1 MTRASFAPAA
11 LAVLAICG
19 LAGAALAQTQ
29 GQTYAGHGAGS
40 VPREKLA
47 KYAPPALPAEVTRRV
62 QAMLDVRGAALGTVA
77 PDGRR
82 LFFTWGITGTPQVWR
97 LDGPKA
103 FPVQMTGGE
112 DRTSVADITPDGTT
126 LILSRDVGGQEDPGL
141 YLQSAHG
148 GPLRVVHHKKG
159 TRAGLAL
166 VTPDSKALYYSA
178 NDIKPDSYALYRYD
192 IASGER
198 QLVFDQPGL
207 WSVADKRTD
216 GGALKLL
223 LSKATGAL
231 SREYAEFDVATK
243 ALTPLMGQNER
254 VEYSM
259 RYAPTAGEFFVLTN
273 KLGEFR
279 RLYRWK
285 PGGELAPITPE
296 TKYDISGFDLDE
308 PRARLY
314 LGISENGYE
323 RARVHD
329 ARTLAELELP
339 VPADAAAVTLGDVSR
354 DGRFAVI
361 GVDSGKAPRTSFVL
375 DWQTGT
381 ITEWALGT
389 APEVDVTKFVAARL
403 ESYTARDGAKIP
415 MFVRYPAHCAPEA
428 APAAEPCPVVVEF
441 HGGPEGQATAGFRGF
456 AQLFVDA
463 GFIFAEPNVR
473 GSDGYGKAWLEA
485 DNGPKRL
492 NVITDIEDAG
502 RALRARFTRNGKA
515 PKIAITGGSYGGYSV
530 LMGMSMFAGTYDVG
544 VSIVGISNLVTFL
557 QNTAPYRRALRAS
570 EYGDLERDAEALKK
584 LSPTSYLDRVKAP
597 LLIIQGVDDPRVPAG
612 EAIQIQEALEARK
625 VPSTLILIEGEGHG
639 AARRGAQVIMIGH
652 MLQFLEAQLKGTAP
666 AATHE

>member
-1 MTRASFAPAA
+1 MTRASFAPVA
-11 LAVLAICG
+11 LAGLAICG
-19 LAGAALAQTQ
+19 LAGAAPAQTQ
-29 GQTYAGHGAGS
+29 GQTYAGHGADS
-40 VPREKLA
+40 VPREKLV

-62 QAMLDVRGAALGTVA
+62 QAMLDVRGAALGAVA

-82 LFFTWGITGTPQVWR
+82 LFFTWAITGTPQVWR

-112 DRTSVADITPDGTT
+112 DRTGVAGITPDGTT

-141 YLQSAHG
+141 YLQSTYG

-159 TRAGLAL
+159 TRAGLAF
-166 VTPDSKALYYSA
+166 VTADSRTLYYST
-178 NDIKPDSYALYRYD
+178 NDIKPDSYALYRHD

-207 WSVADKRTD
+207 WSVADKRND
-216 GGALKLL
+216 GGTLKLL

-243 ALTPLMGQNER
+243 ALTPLLGQNER

-259 RYAPTAGEFFVLTN
+259 RYAPAVGEFFVLTN

-285 PGGELAPITPE
+285 PGGALAPITPE
-296 TKYDISGFDLDE
+296 AQYDVSGFDLDE
-308 PRARLY
+308 PRTRLY
-314 LGISENGYE
+314 LSLSENGYE

-329 ARTLAELELP
+329 ARTLAELALP
-339 VPADAAAVTLGDVSR
+339 VPADAAAVTLGNVSR
-354 DGRFAVI
+354 DGRFVVI

-403 ESYTARDGAKIP
+403 ESYTARDGTKIP

-441 HGGPEGQATAGFRGF
+441 HGGPEGQATARFSGF
-456 AQLFVDA
+456 AQLFVNA

-492 NVITDIEDAG
+492 EVITDIEDAG
-502 RALRARFTRNGKA
+502 KALRARFTRNGKF

-544 VSIVGISNLVTFL
+544 VSIVGISNLATFL

-570 EYGDLERDAEALKK
+570 EYGDLEKDAEALRK

-612 EAIQIQEALEARK
+612 EAVQIQEALEARK

-652 MLQFLEAQLKGTAP
+652 MLQFLESQLKGTTP

>member
-1 MTRASFAPAA
+1 MTRALFAPAA
-11 LAVLAICG
+11 LAGLACCG
-19 LAGAALAQTQ
+19 LAGAALAQAQ
-29 GQTYAGHGAGS
+29 GQTYAGHGADS
-40 VPREKLA
+40 VPREKLV
-47 KYAPPALPAEVTRRV
+47 KYAPPALPADVTRRV
-62 QAMLDVRGAALGTVA
+62 QTMLDVRGAALGAVA
-77 PDGRR
+77 PDGKR
-82 LFFTWGITGTPQVWR
+82 LFFTWAITGTPQVWR

-112 DRTSVADITPDGTT
+112 DRTGVADITPDGTT

-141 YLQSAHG
+141 YLQSTNG

-159 TRAGLAL
+159 TRAGLAF
-166 VTPDSKALYYSA
+166 VTPDSKSLYYST

-192 IASGER
+192 IASGQR

-207 WSVADKRTD
+207 WSVADRRTD
-216 GGALKLL
+216 GGTLKLL

-231 SREYAEFDVATK
+231 SREYAEFDVTTK
-243 ALTPLMGQNER
+243 ALTPLLGQDER
-254 VEYSM
+254 AEYSM

-273 KLGEFR
+273 RLGEFR

-285 PGGELAPITPE
+285 PGGELAPITPDA
-296 TKYDISGFDLDE
+296 KYDVSGFDLDE

-314 LGISENGYE
+314 LSISENGYE

-329 ARTLAELELP
+329 ARTLTDLKLP
-339 VPADAAAVTLGDVSR
+339 VPADAAAVTVGDVSR

-375 DWQTGT
+375 DWQSGA

-389 APEVDVTKFVAARL
+389 APEVDVTRFVAPRL
-403 ESYTARDGAKIP
+403 ESYTARDGTKIP
-415 MFVRYPAHCAPEA
+415 MFVRYPAQCAPEA
-428 APAAEPCPVVVEF
+428 APAEPCPVVVEF

-485 DNGPKRL
+485 DNGAKRL
-492 NVITDIEDAG
+492 DVIADIEDAG
-502 RALRARFTRNGKA
+502 KALRARYTRNGRA
-515 PKIAITGGSYGGYSV
+515 PRIAITGGSYGGYSA
-530 LMGMSMFAGTYDVG
+530 LIGMSMFAGTYDVG

-570 EYGDLERDAEALKK
+570 EYGDLEKDAEALKK

-612 EAIQIQEALEARK
+612 EAIQIQEALEARN
-625 VPSTLILIEGEGHG
+625 VPSKLILIEGEGHG

-652 MLQFLEAQLKGTAP
+652 MLQFLESQLKGPTP

>member
-1 MTRASFAPAA
+1 MTRSILAPAA
-11 LAVLAICG
+11 LAGILAVAC
-19 LAGAALAQTQ
+19 AGPALAQGQ
-29 GQTYAGHGAGS
+29 GYAGHGADS
-40 VPREKLA
+40 VPREKLV

-62 QAMLDVRGAALGTVA
+62 QTMLDVRGAALGAIA
-77 PDGRR
+77 PDGKR
-82 LFFTWGITGTPQVWR
+82 LFFTWSITGTPQVWR

-112 DRTSVADITPDGTT
+112 DRTGVADITPDGTT

-141 YLQSAHG
+141 YLQAATG
-148 GPLRVVHHKKG
+148 GPLRVVQHKKG
-159 TRAGLAL
+159 TRAALAF
-166 VTPDSKALYYSA
+166 VTPDSKTLYYSA

-192 IASGER
+192 IATGQR

-207 WSVADKRTD
+207 WSVADKRSD
-216 GGALKLL
+216 GGGLKLL

-231 SREYAEFDVATK
+231 SREYAEFDVTTK
-243 ALTPLMGQNER
+243 ALTPLLGQDER
-254 VEYSM
+254 AEYSM
-259 RYAPTAGEFFVLTN
+259 RYAPMAGEFFVLTN

-285 PGGELAPITPE
+285 PGGTLAPITPDA
-296 TKYDISGFDLDE
+296 KYDVSGFELDE

-314 LGISENGYE
+314 LSISEKGYE

-329 ARTLAELELP
+329 AKTLAELKLP
-339 VPADAAAVTLGDVSR
+339 VPADAAAVTVGDVSR
-354 DGRFAVI
+354 DGRFVVI

-375 DWQTGT
+375 DWQSGT
-381 ITEWALGT
+381 IAEWALGT
-389 APEVDVTKFVAARL
+389 APEVDVTKFVAPRL
-403 ESYTARDGAKIP
+403 ESYTARDGTAIP

-428 APAAEPCPVVVEF
+428 APAEPCPVVVEF

-473 GSDGYGKAWLEA
+473 GSDGYGRAWLEA
-485 DNGPKRL
+485 DNGAKRL
-492 NVITDIEDAG
+492 DVITDIEDAG
-502 RALRARFTRNGKA
+502 KAVRARFTRNGKA
-515 PKIAITGGSYGGYSV
+515 PKIAITGGSYGGYSA
-530 LMGMSMFAGTYDVG
+530 LIGMSMFAGTYDVG

-570 EYGDLERDAEALKK
+570 EYGDLEKDAEALTK

-612 EAIQIQEALEARK
+612 VAIQMQEALEARN
-625 VPSTLILIEGEGHG
+625 VPSKLILIEGEGHG

-652 MLQFLEAQLKGTAP
+652 MLQFLEAQLKGSTPTA
-666 AATHE
+666 TNE

>member
-11 LAVLAICG
+11 LAGLAICG
-19 LAGAALAQTQ
+19 LASAALAQAP
-29 GQTYAGHGAGS
+29 GQTYAGHGADS

-47 KYAPPALPAEVTRRV
+47 KYAPPPLPAEVTRRV
-62 QAMLDVRGAALGTVA
+62 QTMLDVRGAALGAIA
-77 PDGRR
+77 PDGKR
-82 LFFTWGITGTPQVWR
+82 LFFTWAITGTPQVWR

-112 DRTSVADITPDGTT
+112 DRTGVADITPDGTT

-141 YLQSAHG
+141 YLQAASG

-159 TRAGLAL
+159 TRAGLAF
-166 VTPDSKALYYSA
+166 VTADSKALYYST

-207 WSVADKRTD
+207 WNVADKRAD

-231 SREYAEFDVATK
+231 SREYAEFDLASR
-243 ALTPLMGQNER
+243 ALTPLLGQNES

-285 PGGELAPITPE
+285 PGGALTPITPDS
-296 TKYDISGFDLDE
+296 KYDVSGFDLDE

-314 LGISENGYE
+314 LTISENGYE

-329 ARTLAELELP
+329 TRTLAELKLP

-361 GVDSGKAPRTSFVL
+361 GVDSGKAPRTSFVF

-403 ESYTARDGAKIP
+403 ESYTARDGTTIP
-415 MFVRYPAHCAPEA
+415 MFVRYPRHCAPGA
-428 APAAEPCPVVVEF
+428 APPAEPCPVVVEF
-441 HGGPEGQATAGFRGF
+441 HGGPESQATAAFRGF

-492 NVITDIEDAG
+492 TVITDIEDAG
-502 RALRARFTRNGKA
+502 KALRARFTRNGKA
-515 PKIAITGGSYGGYSV
+515 PKIAITGGSYGGYSA
-530 LMGMSMFAGTYDVG
+530 LIGMSMFAGTYDVG
-544 VSIVGISNLVTFL
+544 VSIVGISNLATFL

-570 EYGDLERDAEALKK
+570 EYGDLEKDAEALKK

-612 EAIQIQEALEARK
+612 EAIQVQEALEARN
-625 VPSTLILIEGEGHG
+625 VPSKLILIEGEGHG

-652 MLQFLEAQLKGTAP
+652 MLQFLETQLKGATP
-666 AATHE
+666 TATHE